1 MNGMS
6 TGTKPAAKKILVT
19 CFSHS
24 GNTRVI
30 ANQIHGLVGG
40 EIFEIVSVNP
50 NPTDYDT
57 VVEQA
62 RKELKASHRPKLK
75 SKLENVKPYDA
86 IFVGYPNW
94 WGTFPMPVATF
105 LEETDFTGKTV
116 VPFCTHEGSRLGKS
130 VANPVGDA
138 RLDQAPF
145 AVQAAGRVV
154 LHHPGEPE
162 EGVHLLKDIL
172 GLEQPVAPVSPA
184 GSVLTILTAPPPPRT
199 ANRHD

>member
-130 VANPVGDA
+130 VANLTKLCPRAKTLEGLAIRGGSVTNA
-138 RLDQAPF
+138 RDDLAQWIK
-145 AVQAAGRVV
+145 R
-154 LHHPGEPE
+154 
-162 EGVHLLKDIL
+162 L
-172 GLEQPVAPVSPA
+172 GL
-184 GSVLTILTAPPPPRT
+184 
-199 ANRHD
+199 